1 MAGYKRICH
10 LCGKEY
16 KYCSS
21 CRGYS
26 NQPAWKNMF
35 HSENCDIIFN
45 LAVQFV
51 NKKKTVKEAQEI
63 LSKCDLTDINNFRQD
78 VIEQINI
85 IQNSKPTVIEEKVD
99 KQVETKDKTKDE
111 TKDET
116 KVSQKENVD
125 VKDVLPEAT
134 TFRKKKKSMKKS
146 SDKRVFNEQ

>member
-1 MAGYKRICH
+1 MANRYKKICY

-16 KYCSS
+16 QYCSS
-21 CRGYS
+21 CRDFKT
-26 NQPAWKNMF
+26 QPAWKNMF
-35 HSENCDIIFN
+35 HSENCHKLFN
-45 LAVQFV
+45 LSTQFAQGYR
-51 NKKKTVKEAQEI
+51 TVEEAQEI

-99 KQVETKDKTKDE
+99 KQVETKDE

-116 KVSQKENVD
+116 KVSQKENVEA
-125 VKDVLPEAT
+125 KDALPEST
-134 TFRKKKKSMKKS
+134 TFKKKKKSMKKS

>member
-1 MAGYKRICH
+1 MAGYKKICH

-21 CRGYS
+21 CRGYY

-35 HSENCDIIFN
+35 HSENCDTIFN

-51 NKKKTVKEAQEI
+51 NKKKTVEEAQEI

-99 KQVETKDKTKDE
+99 KQVETKDE

-116 KVSQKENVD
+116 EVNQKENVEA
-125 VKDVLPEAT
+125 KDVLSEVT

-146 SDKRVFNEQ
+146 SDKKVFNEQ